1 MKKYNC
7 FFPFSLG
14 LILELSLENPP
25 KHGERNNK
33 CKFI

>member
-1 MKKYNC
+1 MKNIIA
-7 FFPFSLG
+7 FSLE